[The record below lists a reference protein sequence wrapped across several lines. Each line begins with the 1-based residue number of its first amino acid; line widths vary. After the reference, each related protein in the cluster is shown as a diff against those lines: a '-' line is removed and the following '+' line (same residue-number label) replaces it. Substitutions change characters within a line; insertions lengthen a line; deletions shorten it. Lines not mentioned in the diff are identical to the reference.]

1 MGVSERRIRERLD
14 ARQSIL
20 ATARELFLLKG
31 FEATTIRNI
40 AEKIEYSP
48 STIYQH
54 FKDKNE
60 IFYTLHTESFI
71 ELVKQMKRSDLHENP
86 LEQLIALGKI
96 YIQFAE
102 DNPELYDLMFIM
114 EAPID
119 FLNLLDETQW
129 IEGKTAFDY
138 LKSVIS
144 ACIDKGLIKETDVDS
159 LAYLIWSTVHG
170 MVTLSF
176 SKRGL
181 RIGLSN
187 PETII
192 DRTFNIF
199 SKLLLGLKRQ
209 VNIRTGASLS
219 S

>member
-60 IFYTLHTESFI
+60 IFYTIHSEAFA
-71 ELVKQMKRSDLHENP
+71 ELVRYLNASEMHKNP
-86 LEQLIALGKI
+86 MDQLIALGQI
-96 YIQFAE
+96 YIQFALE
-102 DNPELYDLMFIM
+102 NPELYDLMFIM

-119 FLNLLDETQW
+119 FLNYLEDANW
-129 IEGKTAFDY
+129 IEGKMAFDY
-138 LKSVIS
+138 LKSVI
-144 ACIDKGLIKETDVDS
+144 ANCIQQGLIKETDLES
-159 LAYLIWSTVHG
+159 LSYLIWSTVHG
-170 MVTLSF
+170 LVTISIR
-176 SKRGL
+176 KRGL
-181 RIGLSN
+181 KIGLSD
-187 PETII
+187 PDTII
-192 DRTFNIF
+192 QRSFAIF
-199 SKLLLGLKRQ
+199 SHLLVK
-209 VNIRTGASLS
+209 S
-219 S
+219 